1 VTHRIFFAFVAA
13 LLLGAC
19 GLLDDFTFEVV
30 DKRPI
35 APGEEYASWWSAT
48 EACSG
53 ETGDPGRIRW
63 YTAAGITYNGVFA
76 RGVWLPPH
84 EIVVLLGYEENSDI
98 VRHEMLHDL
107 LGGDSDHAKPAW
119 TRCEL
124 IDF

>member
-1 VTHRIFFAFVAA
+1 MTPRILLAVAGA

-35 APGEEYASWWSAT
+35 APLEDYDSWWSAT
-48 EACSG
+48 EECSG
-53 ETGDPGRIRW
+53 ETGDMGRVRW
-63 YTAAGITYNGVFA
+63 YTAAGITYNGAFA

-84 EIVVLLGYEENSDI
+84 EIVVIRGYEENPEI

-107 LGGDSDHAKPAW
+107 LGGDSDHTKSAW
-119 TRCEL
+119 TGCGL
-124 IDF
+124 IDS